1 MKDNNLVYL
10 DTVSKIY
17 PTPKGEVY
25 AVRDVSLAVQP
36 GEFFS
41 LLGSSGSGKT
51 TTLRLI
57 GGFEIPEY
65 GRVFL
70 GGEEVTTLPPYR
82 RNVHTVFQSY
92 ALFPH
97 LTVAQNIAYPLT
109 IAKMPRAEIAPQVE
123 EALRMFRIS
132 GLGDRRPAQ
141 LSGGQQQRVA
151 LARALISRPKV
162 LLLDEPLSALD
173 AKIREEVRQ
182 ELREL
187 QRQTNLTFIYVTHDQ
202 EEALAL
208 SDRIAVMHNGRVEQI
223 DTPKQIYTRPASLFV
238 AQFIGKANFLTGTVE
253 QVTPDGCEVNVNG
266 ISISALAAHYPPR
279 LGEIVTLMIRPEQI
293 QVTPALSLDSAADS
307 AANPALDSEAAPQ
320 HRTNHVPGRRT
331 TSTYIGQL
339 LESQFDTPVGRLTVT
354 QLGDRDLIDASTGH
368 HLQWSAQSCL
378 VLPPGSAALPQPTP

>member
-1 MKDNNLVYL
+1 MQDRLVYL
-10 DTVSKIY
+10 DQVSKIY
-17 PTPKGEVY
+17 STPKGEFY
-25 AVRDVSLAVQP
+25 AVRDVTIDVRP
-36 GEFFS
+36 GEFYS

-65 GRVFL
+65 GQVWL
-70 GGEEVTTLPPYR
+70 NGEDVTTLPPYH
-82 RNVHTVFQSY
+82 RNVHTVFQNY

-97 LTVAQNIAYPLT
+97 LTVSQNIAYPLT
-109 IAKMPRAEIAPQVE
+109 IAKVPQAEIGSRVAE
-123 EALRMFRIS
+123 TLRMFQIE

-208 SDRIAVMHNGRVEQI
+208 SDRVAVMHNGRVEQVG
-223 DTPKQIYTRPASLFV
+223 TPRQIYDRPASLFV
-238 AQFIGKANFLTGTVE
+238 AQFIGKANFLTGKVIEQSDYLQVEVAGTVIKAIAPSY
-253 QVTPDGCEVNVNG
+253 QPA
-266 ISISALAAHYPPR
+266 I
-279 LGEIVTLMIRPEQI
+279 GETVTLMIRPEQLR
-293 QVTPALSLDSAADS
+293 LS
-307 AANPALDSEAAPQ
+307 ANPTEANNQ
-320 HRTNHVPGRRT
+320 ISGKITHI
-331 TSTYIGQL
+331 TYIGQL
-339 LESQFDTPVGRLTVT
+339 LQVQIETKLGGFTVT
-354 QLGDRDLIDASTGH
+354 QLSGADPSGELFLT
-368 HLQWSAQSCL
+368 WNAQDCI
-378 VLPPGSAALPQPTP
+378 VIPPAKTYSQTSG

>member
-1 MKDNNLVYL
+1 MKDSSIVYL
-10 DTVSKIY
+10 DQVSKIY
-17 PTPKGEVY
+17 PTPKGEFY
-25 AVRDVSLAVQP
+25 AVRHITIDVQP
-36 GEFFS
+36 GEFYS

-65 GRVFL
+65 GQVL
-70 GGEEVTTLPPYR
+70 IGGEDVTTLPPYR

-97 LTVAQNIAYPLT
+97 LTVSQNIAYPLVL
-109 IAKMPRAEIAPQVE
+109 AKMPRAEIGPLVE
-123 EALRMFRIS
+123 SALQMFRIT

-151 LARALISRPKV
+151 LARALINRPKV

-208 SDRIAVMHNGRVEQI
+208 SDRIAVMHNGQVEQVG
-223 DTPKQIYTRPASLFV
+223 TPREIYDRPTSAFV
-238 AQFIGKANFLTGTVE
+238 AQFIGKANFLSGKVLSQQADQWLVEVEGTVIRASAPGYRP
-253 QVTPDGCEVNVNG
+253 TP
-266 ISISALAAHYPPR
+266 
-279 LGEIVTLMIRPEQI
+279 GEKVTLMIRPEQFQLQPLGSPAAHLPENQI
-293 QVTPALSLDSAADS
+293 SGQVT
-307 AANPALDSEAAPQ
+307 
-320 HRTNHVPGRRT
+320 TV
-331 TSTYIGQL
+331 TYIGQL
-339 LESQFDTPVGRLTVT
+339 LQIQVKTALGMFIVT
-354 QLGDRDLIDASTGH
+354 QLSSAEPTGEWR
-368 HLQWSAQSCL
+368 LTWRAQDCI
-378 VLPPGSAALPQPTP
+378 VIAPETQ

>member
-1 MKDNNLVYL
+1 MEPGIDQPTDANLNISAGASTRAAPDAGTEDTIVWL
-10 DTVSKIY
+10 DAVSKIY
-17 PTPKGEVY
+17 PTGAGEVF
-25 AVRDVSLAVQP
+25 AVRDVSLTVRA

-65 GRVFL
+65 GQVWI
-70 GGEEVTTLPPYR
+70 GGEDVTEQPPYR

-97 LTVAQNIAYPLT
+97 LTVAQNIAYPLQ
-109 IAKMPRAEIAPQVE
+109 IAGVGRADREARVQ
-123 EALRMFRIS
+123 EALQMFRIPT
-132 GLGDRRPAQ
+132 LGDRRPAQ

-182 ELREL
+182 ELRQL

-208 SDRIAVMHNGRVEQI
+208 SDRIAVMHNGIVEQVGSPS
-223 DTPKQIYTRPASLFV
+223 DIYNRPASEFV
-238 AQFIGKANFLTGTVE
+238 AQFIGKANFLAGTVCQIQE
-253 QVTPDGCEVNVNG
+253 ERVLVEVQ
-266 ISISALAAHYPPR
+266 
-279 LGEIVTLMIRPEQI
+279 GEKIWAIAPSQMPAVGATVTLMVRPERLQI
-293 QVTPALSLDSAADS
+293 GAVTSGDNQLEGSLSSL
-307 AANPALDSEAAPQ
+307 
-320 HRTNHVPGRRT
+320 
-331 TSTYIGQL
+331 TYIGQL
-339 LESQFDTPVGRLTVT
+339 IDAQVETSVGNLTVT
-354 QLGDRDLIDASTGH
+354 QLSSAARVAVGDRLT
-368 HLQWSAQSCL
+368 LTWSCENCI
-378 VLPPGSAALPQPTP
+378 VLPAAPD

>member
-1 MKDNNLVYL
+1 MQDTSLVYL
-10 DTVSKIY
+10 DRVSKIY
-17 PTPKGEVY
+17 PTAKGEFY
-25 AVRDVSLAVQP
+25 AVREVTIEVQP
-36 GEFFS
+36 GEFYS

-51 TTLRLI
+51 TMLRLI

-65 GRVFL
+65 GQVWL
-70 GGEEVTTLPPYR
+70 GGEDVTTLPPYR

-97 LTVAQNIAYPLT
+97 LTVAQNIAYPLV
-109 IAKMPRAEIAPQVE
+109 IAKVPKAEIMPQVE
-123 EALRMFRIS
+123 AALQMFRIS
-132 GLGDRRPAQ
+132 ELGDRRPSQ

-223 DTPKQIYTRPASLFV
+223 GSPKAIYNRPASLFV
-238 AQFIGKANFLTGTVE
+238 AQFIGKANFLTG
-253 QVTPDGCEVNVNG
+253 QVVNQQAEFLLVDVAGTLVKATAPTYTP
-266 ISISALAAHYPPR
+266 S
-279 LGEIVTLMIRPEQI
+279 LGETVTLMIRPEQVQI
-293 QVTPALSLDSAADS
+293 QA
-307 AANPALDSEAAPQ
+307 EAGIEPDPQ
-320 HRTNHVPGRRT
+320 FTQITGKT
-331 TSTYIGQL
+331 TAITYIGQL
-339 LESQFDTPVGRLTVT
+339 LQIQIETAIGVLMTT
-354 QLGDRDLIDASTGH
+354 QLSGSDPAGEITLSWDAH
-368 HLQWSAQSCL
+368 HCI
-378 VLPPGSAALPQPTP
+378 VIPPTKAD

>member
-1 MKDNNLVYL
+1 MDGDRIVDL
-10 DTVSKIY
+10 DRVSKIY
-17 PTPKGEVY
+17 GGASGEVY
-25 AVRDVSLAVQP
+25 AVRDVTLDVHP
-36 GEFFS
+36 GEFYS

-65 GRVFL
+65 GHVYI

-97 LTVAQNIAYPLT
+97 MTVVENIAYPLQ
-109 IAKMPRAEIAPQVE
+109 IAKVPRAEIAPQVQE
-123 EALRMFRIS
+123 SLRMFQIE

-182 ELREL
+182 ELRDL

-208 SDRIAVMHNGRVEQI
+208 SDRIAVMSNGRIEQVG
-223 DTPKQIYTRPASLFV
+223 TPKEIYDRPASAFV
-238 AQFIGKANFLTGTVE
+238 ARFIGKANFLQG
-253 QVTPDGCEVNVNG
+253 QVLAVQADWVAVDVNG
-266 ISISALAAHYPPR
+266 ITVKAIAPHTPPAMAER
-279 LGEIVTLMIRPEQI
+279 VTLMIRPERI
-293 QVTPALSLDSAADS
+293 RLGDA
-307 AANPALDSEAAPQ
+307 AANQIAAS
-320 HRTNHVPGRRT
+320 VVS
-331 TSTYIGQL
+331 STYIGQL
-339 LESQFDTPVGRLTVT
+339 VEFQLKTAIGNLTMT
-354 QLGDRDLIDASTGH
+354 QLGDQGEPNDAELTCC
-368 HLQWSAQSCL
+368 WSAHDCL
-378 VLPPGSAALPQPTP
+378 VLPS